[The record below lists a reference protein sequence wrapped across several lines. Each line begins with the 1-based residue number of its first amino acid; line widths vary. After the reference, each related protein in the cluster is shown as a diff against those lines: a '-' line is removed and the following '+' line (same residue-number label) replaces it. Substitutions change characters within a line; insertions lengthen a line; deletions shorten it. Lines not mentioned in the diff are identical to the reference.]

1 MYAAAQAKTAYNS
14 SSRAPLRTSRGTE
27 YEAFAKV
34 THQLRRAGALSFS
47 HLAEALHENR
57 RLWTLLAAD
66 VADAGNGLPNELRA
80 RLFYLAEF
88 TADHS
93 RKVLSDGADVEVL
106 IEVNT
111 AIMKG
116 LRQTEGV
123 A

>member
-1 MYAAAQAKTAYNS
+1 MNAVALAKTAYNS

-34 THQLRRAGALSFS
+34 THQLGRAQTSNFAD
-47 HLAEALHENR
+47 LAAALHENR

-66 VADAGNGLPNELRA
+66 VAGEGNGLPDDLRA
-80 RLFYLAEF
+80 RVFYLAEF

-93 RKVLSDGADVEVL
+93 RKVLSDGADAAVLVE
-106 IEVNT
+106 INT
-111 AIMKG
+111 AVMRG
-116 LRQTEGV
+116 LRQSEGV